1 MDALLQAVTFDEKLA
16 YQNVVS
22 RRATFH
28 YSTLGAQLAAFV
40 SDVVRRGGTPK
51 GPYVYSL
58 NNVPLDEI
66 TDIEFFLPIRED
78 TFTAEE
84 GTRFHS
90 YFEVGPL
97 VKGIVTGD
105 FEHRT
110 EQVYAQ
116 LLAALDGNGLEI
128 NAPFFHVLPED
139 GSKYASVYV
148 GYVDPREAVD

>member
-1 MDALLQAVTFDEKLA
+1 MDVLLQAVTFDEKLA

-28 YSTLGAQLAAFV
+28 YSTLGEHLTAFV
-40 SDVVRRGGTPK
+40 SDIVRQGGTPK
-51 GPYVYSL
+51 GPYLYSL

-66 TDIEFFLPIRED
+66 TDIEFFLPIRES
-78 TFTAEE
+78 TFSAVE

-90 YFEVGPL
+90 YFEISPL

-105 FEHRT
+105 FERRT

-116 LLAALDGNGLEI
+116 LLATLEGNGLEI

-148 GYVDPREAVD
+148 GYVDPSEAPD

>member
-1 MDALLQAVTFDEKLA
+1 MDALLQGVTFDEKLA

-28 YSTLGAQLAAFV
+28 YSALGEQLGSFV
-40 SDVVRRGGTPK
+40 SDVVRQGGTPK

-66 TDIEFFLPIRED
+66 TDIEFFLPIRES
-78 TFTAEE
+78 TFAAEE

-97 VKGIVTGD
+97 AKGIVAGD

-148 GYVDPREAVD
+148 GYVDPSEAVD